1 MAGLSFTTGS
11 QPISDANFN
20 GGLNTTSGPL
30 SLKNTE
36 ASDLLNI
43 DFNKFGSI
51 VKRNGYTALNT
62 SALTGSAKSDGLY
75 WYEYVTGGAYASLL
89 LNVTNGVL
97 YKNSGLTTT
106 FTAATGTGTY
116 TAGNYCDFE
125 TWLNTAYITNNAD
138 VPSFM
143 VVGANAA
150 PIPSFTA
157 TSYTFQVSG
166 ITTAPSAGD
175 TYTNNGNTYTVTYV
189 RTSGTAGALAGQIVA
204 TATAAPSTSGTLVRT
219 AGAGDANITFS
230 SYGLNASITKAK
242 CVKQYENYLFLGNV
256 VQAGTTS
263 KSRIYWCNLKDDLTW
278 LTTSFIDISKDDGQQ
293 IMALHVLSDS
303 LIVFKERSIYIVSFT
318 GDADIPFT
326 VQKSDSNVGTVAQHS
341 VQEIENG
348 LVSLSYDGFYYFDAH
363 NSYKISLQIQTT
375 LLAYNATR
383 FNQAVSMRQK
393 NKNRY
398 FCSLPSSGQT
408 NNDVVV
414 VWDWQLNAF
423 SLYGGIAA
431 NAMTSVYVGAID
443 ERIYFGDYSGFV
455 YRMDTGSD
463 DYLLN
468 VQTAINA
475 YYYTNWKNYEDLVD
489 QKGVPNIVLYYQT
502 NNAVLT
508 LVYSYDFESADTY
521 TQTLSTAT
529 STSVYGT
536 AVYGTGTYAGIG
548 GGQQRR
554 DIDGRGRVVRFGF
567 KNANMSETFQIDG
580 MGSFAHLETNT
591 G

>member
-1 MAGLSFTTGS
+1 MAGIDLTTAS
-11 QPISDANFN
+11 QPIPDTNFN

-30 SLKNTE
+30 SVKNTE
-36 ASDLLNI
+36 STDLLNI

-62 SALTGSAKSDGLY
+62 SAITGSAKSDGLW
-75 WYEYVTGGAYASLL
+75 WYEYVSAGAYASLL
-89 LNVTNGVL
+89 LNVTNGKL
-97 YKNSGLTTT
+97 YKNSGLTATWT
-106 FTAATGTGTY
+106 DATGTGTF
-116 TAGNYCDFE
+116 TAGNFCDFD
-125 TWLNTAYITNNAD
+125 TWLNTAYVTNNTD

-150 PIPSFTA
+150 SIPSFTA

-166 ITTAPSAGD
+166 ITTAPAVGD
-175 TYTNNGNTYTVTYV
+175 TYTNSGNTYTLTYV
-189 RTSGTAGALAGQIVA
+189 RVSGSAGAQAGQLVA
-204 TATAAPSTSGTLVRT
+204 TASAAPAASGTLVRT
-219 AGAGDANITFS
+219 TGAGDANIIFS
-230 SYGLNASITKAK
+230 AQAVNVSLTKAK
-242 CVKQYENYLFLGNV
+242 CVRQYNNYLFLGNV
-256 VQAGTTS
+256 VVSGTTN
-263 KSRIYWCNLKDDLTW
+263 KSRIVWCNLKDDLTW

-293 IMALHVLSDS
+293 IVNLTVLADK
-303 LIVFKERSIYIVSFT
+303 LIVFKERSVYIVSFT

-326 VQKSDSNVGTVAQHS
+326 VEKSDSNVGAVAQHS

-348 LVSLSYDGFYYFDAH
+348 LVFLSYDGFYYFDSH
-363 NSYKISLQIQTT
+363 NSYKISLQIQST

-383 FNQAVSMRQK
+383 FTQARSMRQK

-398 FCSLPSSGQT
+398 FCSLPSAGQT
-408 NNDVVV
+408 NNDVIV

-423 SLYGGIAA
+423 SLYGGMAA
-431 NAMTSVYVGAID
+431 NSMTTVYVSGVD

-455 YRMDTGSD
+455 YRMDTGAD
-463 DYLLN
+463 DYPLN

-475 YYYTNWKNYEDLVD
+475 YYYTNWKHYDDITD
-489 QKGVPNIVLYYQT
+489 QKGIPNIVVYYQT

-521 TQTLSTAT
+521 TQTFSTAT

-548 GGQQRR
+548 GSQQRR
-554 DIDGRGRVVRFGF
+554 DLDGRGRVIRIGF
-567 KNANMSETFQIDG
+567 KNSTISETFQIDG
-580 MGSFAHLETNT
+580 IGSLVHLETNV
-591 G
+591 